1 MVFGSGP
8 ALVIAP
14 HPDDE
19 VLGVGGTI
27 ARLAGEGRDVFV
39 VITTKGG
46 PPLFDEAF
54 IERGRR
60 EALEAHEALGVR
72 KTIFLEGFP
81 AALLDTV
88 PLSALNAALLEVVDE
103 TSPEILFI
111 PFPGDLHVD
120 HRKVAEAALVVA
132 RPNRDHGI
140 RSVLAYE
147 VLSETNWNAG
157 VSPAFQPNTYVDIS
171 SHMATK
177 LAAMERFRSQLKA
190 FPHERSLEA
199 IESLGRTRGAAA
211 GCRSAEAF
219 VLLRQILR

>member
-27 ARLAGEGRDVFV
+27 ARLASEGRDVFV

-88 PLSALNAALLEVVDE
+88 PLSTLNAALLEVVDE
-103 TSPEILFI
+103 ISPEVLFI

-120 HRKVAEAALVVA
+120 HRKVAEAAMVVA

-157 VSPAFQPNTYVDIS
+157 ASPPFQPNTYVDIS
-171 SHMATK
+171 SHIATK

-190 FPHERSLEA
+190 FPHERSLGA